1 MGCSVC
7 YRIISEK
14 VPVTSKELKAL
25 LSASLYKCNILR
37 KELIEQIPLYI
48 ILKEHYLLYLQMQI
62 INQKN
67 QKKSGK
73 KIHIL
78 IILSIKKNYQ

>member
-14 VPVTSKELKAL
+14 VPVTSKELKTL

-37 KELIEQIPLYI
+37 KELIEQINKKEDEI
-48 ILKEHYLLYLQMQI
+48 IDI
-62 INQKN
+62 IK
-67 QKKSGK
+67 QKK
-73 KIHIL
+73 
-78 IILSIKKNYQ
+78 N